1 VKKLLLAA
9 SATTFLLGMPAKAA
23 NPYDWD
29 LIGVHVTVV
38 EATYIPDHVTFQIDT
53 NVPSTPAC
61 PAGSWLVWQ
70 GQGPDA
76 LSKQANVEAVYSLL
90 LAAKLTHN
98 TVNVFGNN
106 GGTFC
111 ATVVFIHIQ

>member
-9 SATTFLLGMPAKAA
+9 SVTTFLLSTPAKA
-23 NPYDWD
+23 YDWD
-29 LIGVHVTVV
+29 LVGVHVTVV
-38 EATYIPDHVTFQIDT
+38 EATYIPDHVTFQIDAST
-53 NVPSTPAC
+53 PSNPAC
-61 PAGSWLVWQ
+61 PAGSWLVWP

-98 TVNVFGNN
+98 TVNVFVNN
-106 GGTFC
+106 GNVEGFC
-111 ATVVFIHIQ
+111 SAVVYIHIQ